1 MTARRQWT
9 VVGVVVAA
17 LGGALFAA
25 TRLLHEEL
33 FPISV
38 GSEAPA
44 FEAMV
49 LLEPVYPSGV
59 DTAFASRSAAPGT
72 GSRTLQD
79 YAGEVVLLNIWA
91 TWCPPCR
98 EEMPSIERLHR
109 AFGPRGLKVLAVSI
123 DKRGDESLIRDFA
136 RAYGLTFAIL
146 HDPDGAIQRIYR
158 TTGVPE
164 TYVIARD
171 GVIRKKT
178 IGAADWSSEGNR
190 ALVAQLLSED
200 RP

>member
-1 MTARRQWT
+1 MTARQQWII
-9 VVGVVVAA
+9 VGVVVAA

-25 TRLLHEEL
+25 TRLMHEEL

-38 GSEAPA
+38 GTEAPA
-44 FEAMV
+44 FHALP
-49 LLEPVYPSGV
+49 LLEPVYPSGS
-59 DTAFASRSAAPGT
+59 DTLFASRAPAVAGPH
-72 GSRTLQD
+72 TLED
-79 YAGEVVLLNIWA
+79 YAGDVILLNIWA
-91 TWCPPCR
+91 TWCDPCR
-98 EEMPSIERLHR
+98 EEMPAIERLHR

-123 DKRGDESLIRDFA
+123 DGKGDEGAIRSFV
-136 RAYGLTFAIL
+136 REYGLTFAIL
-146 HDPDGAIQRIYR
+146 HDPEGDIQRIYR

-164 TYVIARD
+164 TFVIARD
-171 GVIRKKT
+171 GIIRKKV

>member
-1 MTARRQWT
+1 MTARQQWII
-9 VVGVVVAA
+9 VGVVVAV

-25 TRLLHEEL
+25 TRLMHEEL

-38 GSEAPA
+38 GTEAPA
-44 FEAMV
+44 FDA
-49 LLEPVYPSGV
+49 LPLFEPVYPSGS
-59 DTAFASRSAAPGT
+59 DTLFASRAPAAAGP
-72 GSRTLQD
+72 RTLED
-79 YAGEVVLLNIWA
+79 YAGEVILLNIWA
-91 TWCPPCR
+91 TWCGPCR
-98 EEMPSIERLHR
+98 EEMPAIERLHR

-123 DKRGDESLIRDFA
+123 DGKGDEGAIRSFVSE
-136 RAYGLTFAIL
+136 YGLTFAIL
-146 HDPDGAIQRIYR
+146 HDPEGDIQRIYR

-164 TYVIARD
+164 TFVIARD
-171 GVIRKKT
+171 GTIRKKT

>member
-1 MTARRQWT
+1 MTARQQWAA
-9 VVGVVVAA
+9 VGVVVAVLA
-17 LGGALFAA
+17 GVLFAA
-25 TRLLHEEL
+25 TRVMHEEL

-38 GSEAPA
+38 GTRAPDFDA
-44 FEAMV
+44 RPLQV
-49 LLEPVYPSGV
+49 PVYPAGA
-59 DTAFASRSAAPGT
+59 DTTFAARGAATTSP
-72 GSRTLQD
+72 RTLAD

-91 TWCPPCR
+91 TWCGPCR
-98 EEMPSIERLHR
+98 DEMPAIERLHR

-123 DKRGDESLIRDFA
+123 DGRADERAIRDFV
-136 RAYGLTFAIL
+136 REYGLTFEIL
-146 HDPDGAIQRIYR
+146 HDADGGIQRIYR

-164 TYVIARD
+164 TFVIGRD
-171 GVIRKKT
+171 GTIRKKT

>member
-1 MTARRQWT
+1 MTARQQWI
-9 VVGVVVAA
+9 VVGVVVAV

-25 TRLLHEEL
+25 TRLMHEEL

-38 GSEAPA
+38 GTEAPA
-44 FEAMV
+44 FEARP
-49 LLEPVYPSGV
+49 LLEPVYPSGS
-59 DTAFASRSAAPGT
+59 DTLFASRAPAAPGP
-72 GSRTLQD
+72 RTLED
-79 YAGEVVLLNIWA
+79 YAGDVVLLNIWA
-91 TWCPPCR
+91 TWCGPCR
-98 EEMPSIERLHR
+98 EEMPAIERLHR

-123 DKRGDESLIRDFA
+123 DGNGDEQAIRSFV
-136 RAYGLTFAIL
+136 REYGLTFGIL
-146 HDPDGAIQRIYR
+146 HDPEGEIQRIYR

-164 TYVIARD
+164 TFVIARD
-171 GVIRKKT
+171 GIIRKKV

>member
-1 MTARRQWT
+1 MTARQQWII
-9 VVGVVVAA
+9 VGVVVAV

-25 TRLLHEEL
+25 TRLMHEEL

-38 GSEAPA
+38 GTEAPA
-44 FEAMV
+44 FDALP
-49 LLEPVYPSGV
+49 LLEPVYPSGS
-59 DTAFASRSAAPGT
+59 DTLFASRAPAVAGP
-72 GSRTLQD
+72 RTLED
-79 YAGEVVLLNIWA
+79 FAGDVILLNIWA
-91 TWCPPCR
+91 TWCEPCR
-98 EEMPSIERLHR
+98 EEMPAIERLHR

-123 DKRGDESLIRDFA
+123 DGKGDEGAIRSFV
-136 RAYGLTFAIL
+136 REYGLTFAIL
-146 HDPDGAIQRIYR
+146 HDPEGDIQRVYR

-164 TYVIARD
+164 TFVIARD
-171 GVIRKKT
+171 GIIRKKV